1 MTEVPHL
8 GMKSTIQIGYRLFR
22 KSTLAENS
30 NLALGYIWNFAEPIS
45 LTIIFAIL
53 RSDKVL
59 NINES
64 DYPFF
69 LHLLTGLLPFQLLFT
84 SIQRTTHIIDVNSA
98 LLNQVY
104 VPPLSLAAS
113 SFFQWVY
120 DSIFVGIVIC
130 GCCLLFTS
138 GSFISIVASFFWL
151 QTLGVF
157 AVGIGLILAP
167 LNTIFK
173 DISKIVSLTLRPLM
187 FISPIFYAAKDST
200 ILKTINYYNPFAKFL
215 EGYRALSLGVEN
227 NFITTSIAFLTLSTL
242 TMAFGAFF
250 FNRAVPCLNT
260 KS

>member
-1 MTEVPHL
+1 
-8 GMKSTIQIGYRLFR
+8 MKATLKIGYRLFR

-30 NLALGYIWNFAEPIS
+30 NLALGYLWNFAEPIS

-53 RSDKVL
+53 RSDQI
-59 NINES
+59 INVSEG

-84 SIQRTTHIIDVNSA
+84 TIQRTTHIIDTNA
-98 LLNQVY
+98 PLLNQVY

-120 DSIFVGIVIC
+120 DSIFVGLVIC
-130 GCCLLFTS
+130 ASCIIFTS
-138 GSFISIVASFFWL
+138 SSLFPVLVSFLWL
-151 QTLGVF
+151 QALGIF

-173 DISKIVSLTLRPLM
+173 DISKLVSLTLRPLM
-187 FISPIFYAAKDST
+187 FISPIFYTAKDST
-200 ILKTINYYNPFAKFL
+200 ILDTVNNFNPFAKFL
-215 EGYRALSLGVEN
+215 ETYRALCLGAEYESV
-227 NFITTSIAFLTLSTL
+227 ASTL
-242 TMAFGAFF
+242 VFIILSAVAIMLGAFF
-250 FNRAVPCLNT
+250 FNRSVPCLNT